1 MQIRDEHELK
11 RNITLA
17 LQKAHFGDYEISI
30 RLLIDIIEYQQKQID
45 KLLKIDE
52 MKTDAAKFI
61 KENYNIERKNQ
72 NEVTD
77 K

>member
-52 MKTDAAKFI
+52 MKTEAAKFI